1 MHACMCASSPTR
13 NMQTALGLL
22 EGLTWR
28 VLEVT
33 PKDADQPIHAILI
46 HKQQPPQQAQGQLPP
61 LVVMPH
67 GGPHSAYTTAFS
79 ATLYA
84 FMASL
89 GYTLLVVNYRGSIVS
104 SAPPPCQLQSRNSR
118 THLHHPHPPPLQGFG
133 TAALS
138 SLPGKVGTQDVAD
151 VLQATKAILD
161 MTPAV
166 VDRDRVGVVG
176 GSHGGF
182 LGAHMVGQH
191 ADVYKVAALRNPVT
205 NIAGMSTVTDIPD
218 WCACCGV
225 TRRPHLLSL
234 VALRAF
240 GADTSPPSLSVLQVL
255 G

>member
-1 MHACMCASSPTR
+1 M
-13 NMQTALGLL
+13 
-22 EGLTWR
+22 
-28 VLEVT
+28 
-33 PKDADQPIHAILI
+33 
-46 HKQQPPQQAQGQLPP
+46 
-61 LVVMPH
+61 
-67 GGPHSAYTTAFS
+67 
-79 ATLYA
+79 
-84 FMASL
+84 
-89 GYTLLVVNYRGSIVS
+89 
-104 SAPPPCQLQSRNSR
+104 
-118 THLHHPHPPPLQGFG
+118 QGFG

-225 TRRPHLLSL
+225 GVAWRGVAWRGVAWRASRMSL
-234 VALRAF
+234 VALRVF